1 MCLHTQQVAQLD
13 VLSERISAE
22 AVGIALHADH
32 A

>member
-1 MCLHTQQVAQLD
+1 MCQQVAQLD
-13 VLSERISAE
+13 VLSGRISAE